1 MNVFRPRGP
10 MLHPRVTVLRRPSG
24 TVQLGWDPEHA
35 VVLEPPDV
43 AADTVAEFLRLL
55 DGLRSHPHIVWQAD
69 GLGIGADET
78 LRMLAELDAA
88 GLLVHPRSLPARV
101 HRIHVHGRGP
111 LSEAVATGV
120 RRLGL
125 RPTRSREY
133 PTATAASSWPAD
145 VVVLAD
151 TLVPDPILVND
162 LVLYRIPHL
171 QVRMRDGR
179 GIVGPLVLPGG
190 TSCLRCADLTRR
202 DLDPEWPHLAAQL
215 LGRIGHGSAA
225 AITATTALVLRDL
238 EAVVDCAAERPPRT
252 LDTTLELDPDTH
264 HIARRHWPIHPAC
277 GCRLLRAPA
286 CPPPNCP
293 VPAPP
298 PPRPRSTG
306 SGRSTDTHANSSR
319 EIPAAGDERTP
330 RDRTLADRRTAARPP
345 RADACS
351 RARDDRSGPR

>member
-1 MNVFRPRGP
+1 MVAAHAVAVTLVRMNMFRPRGP
-10 MLHPRVTVLRRPSG
+10 MLHSRVTVLRRPSG

-35 VVLEPPDV
+35 VVLEPAGV

-55 DGLRSHPHIVWQAD
+55 DGLRSHPHIVWQAN
-69 GLGIGADET
+69 GLGIGVEET

-88 GLLVHPRSLPARV
+88 GLLVHPRSRPAQV

-133 PTATAASSWPAD
+133 PTATAASNWSAD

-162 LVLYRIPHL
+162 LVLHRIPHL
-171 QVRMRDGR
+171 PVRMRDGR

-190 TSCLRCADLTRR
+190 TSCLRCADLTRG
-202 DLDPEWPHLAAQL
+202 DIDPEWPHLAAQL

-238 EAVVDCAAERPPRT
+238 EAVVECVTERPPRT
-252 LDTTLELDPDTH
+252 LNTTLELDPDTH
-264 HIARRHWPIHPAC
+264 RIARRHWPVHPGC
-277 GCRLLRAPA
+277 GCWVSAKA
-286 CPPPNCP
+286 G
-293 VPAPP
+293 
-298 PPRPRSTG
+298 TG
-306 SGRSTDTHANSSR
+306 AVVRTTTAEAETGT
-319 EIPAAGDERTP
+319 AGVV
-330 RDRTLADRRTAARPP
+330 AGSAR
-345 RADACS
+345 
-351 RARDDRSGPR
+351 